1 LAGVTGNIGTRLLK
15 KLSSEKERHRLIN
28 SFDKSTDILVAW
40 DENQTETEGK
50 TIEAFVQ
57 YLISAGKQVQCAVYH
72 HTRKKELIKAFP
84 KDGRLH
90 LSKFDFNTFGL
101 PKTQQLKQLLSKR
114 FDYFIN
120 LNIEGRLPLNSIAGL
135 TNATCRIGYPVE
147 KSIPFYDVLIGNPH
161 SDVLVAYIDD
171 LKHYL
176 QKIG

>member
-1 LAGVTGNIGTRLLK
+1 MK
-15 KLSSEKERHRLIN
+15 KLSLEKERHRLIN

-40 DENQTETEGK
+40 DENQTEQQGK
-50 TIEAFVQ
+50 IIESFLQ

-84 KDGRLH
+84 KDGRMH

-101 PKTQQLKQLLSKR
+101 PKNPTLKQLLNKR

-120 LNIEGRLPLNSIAGL
+120 LNIEGRLHLNSIAGL

-147 KSIPFYDVLIGNPH
+147 QSIPYYDVLIGNPNGGMLE
-161 SDVLVAYIDD
+161 SYIED